1 MQLGSMFEPAT
12 EAAARMNEAA
22 ERQRHNARELVV
34 AQNRVAAAQMYE
46 AQLQQ
51 GVQNT
56 VQAMCNR
63 MNPLVL
69 HLARQQPEPTI
80 VMLQGSQPPQ
90 PPGGGGAMLAG
101 SASHKIA

>member
-1 MQLGSMFEPAT
+1 MFEPAA

-22 ERQRHNARELVV
+22 ERERHNARELVV

-56 VQAMCNR
+56 LQSMYNR

-69 HLARQQPEPTI
+69 HLARQPEPNI
-80 VMLQGSQPPQ
+80 VMVQGSQPP
-90 PPGGGGAMLAG
+90 
-101 SASHKIA
+101 